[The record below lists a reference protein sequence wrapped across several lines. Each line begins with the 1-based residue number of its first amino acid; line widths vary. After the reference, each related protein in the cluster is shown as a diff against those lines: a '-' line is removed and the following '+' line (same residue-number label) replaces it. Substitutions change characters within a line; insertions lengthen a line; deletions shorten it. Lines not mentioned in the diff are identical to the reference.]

1 MPPIRVLLVDD
12 NREFLDAVMRFLSV
26 DKQYKIIGHTLSGR
40 EALDQIGQL
49 RPDLVLLDL
58 AMPDINGL
66 EITRQVKAMP
76 EAPCVIL
83 VTLYDNDEYRS
94 AAKAVQADGYIT
106 KSDLGTQ
113 LLPLINSLIVHQ
125 QISL

>member
-12 NREFLDAVMRFLSV
+12 SREFIDAVMRFLSV
-26 DKQYKIIGHTLSGR
+26 DKHYKVIGHTLSGR
-40 EALDQIGQL
+40 EAIDQIGQL
-49 RPDLVLLDL
+49 KPDVVLLDL

-66 EITRQVKAMP
+66 EITRQDKTMP
-76 EAPCVIL
+76 EAPYVIL
-83 VTLYDNDEYRS
+83 VTLYDNNEYRT
-94 AAKAVQADGYIT
+94 AAKAAQADGYIT